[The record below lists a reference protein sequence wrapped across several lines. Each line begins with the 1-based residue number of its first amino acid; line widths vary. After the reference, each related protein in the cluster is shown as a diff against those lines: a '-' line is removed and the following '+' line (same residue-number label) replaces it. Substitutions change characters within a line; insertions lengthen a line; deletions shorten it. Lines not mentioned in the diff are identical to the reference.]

1 MAQATIDL
9 FAEGSEVNRKCP
21 RRRGNV
27 VYLPDQ
33 GSLVVAG
40 DLHGPHVSRKK
51 EPQGSF
57 FQLNCF
63 FLWWYNHERR

>member
-9 FAEGSEVNRKCP
+9 FAEGREVNRKCP

-27 VYLPDQ
+27 VYWPDR

-40 DLHGPHVSRKK
+40 DLHGHKRNFDRIVMLYGK
-51 EPQGSF
+51 
-57 FQLNCF
+57 
-63 FLWWYNHERR
+63 H